1 MISHIYPPFPS
12 LNKSTSTPQ
21 AGPKGGRAAV
31 LRALVPSPETSPV
44 ALELDPWVMM
54 RYPKRSKKMK
64 GKNEQK
70 LSFIWIFA
78 TVCLFPSWEGLK
90 NLSDLHEEWL

>member
-1 MISHIYPPFPS
+1 MISHIFPPFPS
-12 LNKSTSTPQ
+12 NKSTSTPQ

-54 RYPKRSKKMK
+54 RYNHPKRSK
-64 GKNEQK
+64 E
-70 LSFIWIFA
+70 
-78 TVCLFPSWEGLK
+78 
-90 NLSDLHEEWL
+90 